1 MLAGRLTKLFPLSV
15 KYSNEEKQPIPLSP
29 IPSSWDILCS
39 LSCFRE
45 NSGLTTFPK
54 LRHPKSFKARTEE
67 GISLMAVP
75 LKSSSFK
82 HFIFQRLSGRLARRE
97 HSERMSISSDLKLI
111 MLLGRHSRFLQP
123 SRFSE
128 VRAVKHSIDEG
139 NFLIF
144 EQPERLRII
153 RDFIL
158 VVMLGR

>member
-54 LRHPKSFKARTEE
+54 LRHPKSFKARTDE

-82 HFIFQRLSGRLARRE
+82 HFIFQRLSDRLARRE
-97 HSERMSISSDLKLI
+97 HPERMSISSDLKLVTFP
-111 MLLGRHSRFLQP
+111 GRHLRFLHY
-123 SRFSE
+123 SRFSK
-128 VRAVKHSIDEG
+128 VRPVKYSIDEG
-139 NFLIF
+139 SFSIAV
-144 EQPERLRII
+144 QPK
-153 RDFIL
+153 
-158 VVMLGR
+158 